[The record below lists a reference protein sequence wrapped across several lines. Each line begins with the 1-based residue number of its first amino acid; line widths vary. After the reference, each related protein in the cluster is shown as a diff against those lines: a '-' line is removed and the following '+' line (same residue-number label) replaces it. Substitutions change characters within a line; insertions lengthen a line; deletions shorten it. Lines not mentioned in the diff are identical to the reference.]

1 MSRYISP
8 FLALNILQKNGE
20 VGAAGAYKYRFSG
33 GELIVGDPAVASGA
47 GNVID
52 PNLTATDGTAIQ
64 IVNSAGATDL
74 AKIGQG
80 TLTTAVATGQV
91 LGNFYPAPHLLVGA
105 SPTLTTGL
113 WYKVIN
119 GPITH
124 NSIVYKT
131 GQRFKA
137 TATATFTGTNGI
149 VARDLDANIWEMS
162 ELNQRTENY
171 RIQSLE
177 VGDEAI
183 WDESTY
189 SVTSQAPGWVR

>member
-1 MSRYISP
+1 MARYISINR
-8 FLALNILQKNGE
+8 ALNILQKNGD
-20 VGAAGAYKYRFSG
+20 VGSTAGTKLRFSA
-33 GELIVGDPAVASGA
+33 GELIIGDPSLTTT

-52 PNLTATDGTAIQ
+52 PNLTATDGTALQ
-64 IVNSAGATDL
+64 ITRSGGATDL

-80 TLTTAVATGQV
+80 TLTTAVDVGQV
-91 LGNFYPAPHLLVGA
+91 LGEFYLAPHLLVGA

-113 WYKVIN
+113 WYKVIV

-124 NSIVYKT
+124 NSIVYQT

-137 TATATFTGTNGI
+137 TATATFTGTSTI
-149 VARDLDANIWEMS
+149 VARDLDANLWEMD
-162 ELNQRTENY
+162 ELNQRAENY

-177 VGDEAI
+177 NGDEAT
-183 WDESTY
+183 WNDTTY